1 MKPATLSAIAT
12 AVIALALPWSQSVS
26 ASSGIQRCVASDGTA
41 IYTDRACPA
50 FGANALPLPGELL
63 GRIAAEEARHADSS
77 APDTLGAAV
86 DAMAVDAMAH
96 AAPTGR
102 RSPQSGCAR
111 SKQQLLTD
119 LRGSFALHNV
129 NRLAESYH
137 WVGKTNRQAQQQ
149 MLQLERLA
157 DLSLQQAR
165 FFDGAIGVGGLDA
178 THMGLQ
184 NAARPSTLAGT
195 LQLTLSKGASLQVV
209 DLDVTRYAGC
219 YFARI

>member
-1 MKPATLSAIAT
+1 MKSATLSAIVT
-12 AVIALALPWSQSVS
+12 AAIALALPWSQPVS
-26 ASSGIQRCVASDGTA
+26 ASSALQRCKAVDGSA

-50 FGANALPLPGELL
+50 FGAKALPLPGELL
-63 GRIAAEEARHADSS
+63 GRIASEEARYADPA
-77 APDTLGAAV
+77 APAALGAIAGAMA
-86 DAMAVDAMAH
+86 DAMADAG
-96 AAPTGR
+96 PVGR

-111 SKQQLLTD
+111 SKQQLLAD
-119 LRGSFALHNV
+119 VRGSFALHNV

-165 FFDGAIGVGGLDA
+165 FFDGATGMGGMDA

-184 NAARPSTLAGT
+184 DAARPSTLAGT
-195 LQLTLSKGASLQVV
+195 LQLTLSKGASVQVV
-209 DLDVTRYAGC
+209 DLDVTRYSGC

>member
-1 MKPATLSAIAT
+1 MKSATLSAIVT
-12 AVIALALPWSQSVS
+12 AAIALALPWSQPVS
-26 ASSGIQRCVASDGTA
+26 ASSALQRCKAVDGSA

-50 FGANALPLPGELL
+50 FGAKALPLPGELL
-63 GRIAAEEARHADSS
+63 GRIASEEARYADSA
-77 APDTLGAAV
+77 APAALGAIAG
-86 DAMAVDAMAH
+86 AMADAG
-96 AAPTGR
+96 PVGR

-111 SKQQLLTD
+111 SKQQLLAD
-119 LRGSFALHNV
+119 VRGSFALHNV

-137 WVGKTNRQAQQQ
+137 WVGKTNRQAQQ

-165 FFDGAIGVGGLDA
+165 FFDGATGMGGMVAADI
-178 THMGLQ
+178 GLQ
-184 NAARPSTLAGT
+184 DAARPSTLAGT